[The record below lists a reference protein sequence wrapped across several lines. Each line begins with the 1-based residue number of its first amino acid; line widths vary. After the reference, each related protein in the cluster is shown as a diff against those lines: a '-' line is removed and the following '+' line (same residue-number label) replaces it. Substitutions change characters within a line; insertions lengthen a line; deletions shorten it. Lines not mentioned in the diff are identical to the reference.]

1 MRPMSREIARAAAL
15 LLALGASV
23 LAAGCGGQ
31 LHPTLRVAGRAQT
44 VFKWSSDRCGDADFA
59 DLAVRAFRDSSG
71 RIQLVL
77 PHFVNRRLIGPDFDH
92 LAHPCAAIMSSD
104 GNPRPDAFDDRE
116 WIASV
121 YTLNGRTVFAL
132 VHDEYQGNRHPG
144 RCPSHVYRN
153 CWYNSVTLAVSRD
166 SGAHF
171 AHVPPPRQLVASVPY
186 RYVPHGGPIGMFAPS
201 NIVRRDSHFYALAQ
215 VIGRGGSP
223 RGTCVLRT
231 RNLAEPGS
239 WRAWDGSAYRMRF
252 ENPYLAR
259 GREPRQSVC
268 RPVSQAEI
276 SQMHESL
283 TYNTLF
289 KRFLL
294 VDQSRATDPATHKT
308 VWGVYFSLSDD
319 LVHWRPRQLLMAA
332 TTAES
337 YKCGDAQPIAYPAI
351 IDPSS
356 TSRNFETSGERAYLY
371 FTRFNYSKCRRTT
384 DRDLLRVPIK
394 FSE

>member
-1 MRPMSREIARAAAL
+1 MRRMRRQVAKAATL
-15 LLALGASV
+15 LLALAPAV
-23 LAAGCGGQ
+23 LAAGCGGRLQ
-31 LHPTLRVAGRAQT
+31 PSARVAGRAQI
-44 VFKWSSDRCGDADFA
+44 VFSWSGDKCDEADFA
-59 DLAVRAFRDSSG
+59 DLAVRAVRDASG
-71 RIQLVL
+71 GVQLIL
-77 PHFVNRRLIGPDFDH
+77 PHFVNRRLIGPDLDH
-92 LAHPCAAIMSSD
+92 LGHPCAAVMPSD
-104 GNPRPDAFDDRE
+104 ENARPAAFDDRE

-121 YTLNGRTVFAL
+121 YTLNGRKVFAL

-153 CWYNSVTLAVSRD
+153 CWYNAITLAVSRD
-166 SGAHF
+166 SGARY
-171 AHVPPPRQLVASVPY
+171 AHARPPRQLVASVPY
-186 RYVPHGGPIGMFAPS
+186 RYMPHGGPVGMFAPS
-201 NIVRRDSHFYALAQ
+201 NIVRRKGYFYALAQ

-239 WRAWDGSAYRMRF
+239 WRAWDGSAFRMRF
-252 ENPYLAR
+252 VNPYLAR
-259 GREPRQSVC
+259 GPALPHRVC
-268 RPVSQAEI
+268 RPVSRREI

-294 VDQSRATDPATHKT
+294 VDQSRATNPATHKT

-319 LVHWRPRQLLMAA
+319 LVHWRRRQLLMAA
-332 TTAES
+332 TTAQS
-337 YKCGDAQPIAYPAI
+337 FKCGDPQPIAYPAI
-351 IDPSS
+351 IDPNS

-371 FTRFNYSKCRRTT
+371 FTRFNYSRCRRTQ
-384 DRDLLRVPIK
+384 DRDLVRVPIE